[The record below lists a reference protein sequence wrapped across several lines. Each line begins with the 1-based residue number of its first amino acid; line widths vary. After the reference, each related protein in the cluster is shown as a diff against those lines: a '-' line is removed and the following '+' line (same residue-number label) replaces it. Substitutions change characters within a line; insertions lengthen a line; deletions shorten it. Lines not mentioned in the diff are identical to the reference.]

1 MREQQLDHDTAVTSY
16 RWLRLALVILV
27 FSLGVSLL
35 IERWQAGCWSTSIS
49 ASYYTPVKAVFVGGL
64 VAIGVC
70 LVAIRGRTDWEDN
83 LLNIAG
89 MLAPIVAFVPTSP
102 PHTVCTSV
110 PYTVQDPEPFINN
123 NVLALAIGGMLAM
136 GVAYFSARRHGA
148 QSVHITR
155 TNQLG
160 FGIALALI
168 IAGLLWYSIDRSTF
182 IEFAHGY
189 AALALFVAIGIVV
202 WINRRISR
210 PRFGRLY
217 GMIAAFMILSA
228 VVVAVAVAVADE
240 WNHAT
245 LFIEALEIGA
255 FAVFWT
261 LQTVEH
267 WGSGVAPSPAAAA
280 DTDAAT
286 LTRA

>member
-1 MREQQLDHDTAVTSY
+1 MRALQLDHDTAVTSY

-27 FSLGVSLL
+27 LSLGVSLL

-49 ASYYTPVKAVFVGGL
+49 ASFYTPVKSVFVGGL

-102 PHTVCTSV
+102 PGTVCSSV

-123 NVLALAIGGMLAM
+123 NVLSLAIGGMLAM
-136 GVAYFSARRHGA
+136 GVAYFSARRNGA
-148 QSVHITR
+148 TAVRITR

-168 IAGLLWYSIDRSTF
+168 IAGLAWYAIDRPTF

-189 AALALFVAIGIVV
+189 AALALFIAIGVVV
-202 WINRRISR
+202 WINRRIAR

-217 GMIAAFMILSA
+217 GMIAAFMLVSA
-228 VVVAVAVAVADE
+228 VIVLVANAIVDQ
-240 WNHAT
+240 WDHMT

-267 WGSGVAPSPAAAA
+267 WGSGVAPTPMNAAAFGQLA
-280 DTDAAT
+280 D
-286 LTRA
+286 

>member
-16 RWLRLALVILV
+16 RWLRLTLVILV

-35 IERWQAGCWSTSIS
+35 IERVQAGCWSTSIS

-70 LVAIRGRTDWEDN
+70 LVAIRGRSDWEDN

-123 NVLALAIGGMLAM
+123 NVLSLALGGMLAM
-136 GVAYFSARRHGA
+136 GVAYLSARRHGA
-148 QSVHITR
+148 TAMRITPINR
-155 TNQLG
+155 LG
-160 FGIALALI
+160 FGIALLLI
-168 IAGLLWYSIDRSTF
+168 VAGLLWYTIDLSTF
-182 IEFAHGY
+182 VEFAHGY
-189 AALALFVAIGIVV
+189 AALALFIAIGVVV
-202 WINRRISR
+202 WINRRMAR

-217 GMIAAFMILSA
+217 GLIAAFMILSA
-228 VVVAVAVAVADE
+228 AVVLAAGAIVDE
-240 WNHAT
+240 WDHMT

-261 LQTVEH
+261 LQTLEH
-267 WGSGVAPSPAAAA
+267 WGSGVAPSDP
-280 DTDAAT
+280 DQ